1 MRQVWVTASLLWLAG
16 VALRM
21 TVLALPP
28 VIALIQSDLSLTGTQ
43 VGILSGLPTL
53 LFGAAALMGS
63 LLIARFGAVPTLAS
77 GVLIAG
83 IGSGLRGAALDVA
96 VLYGATV
103 VMSAGIAVVQPALPP
118 LVQRWFPNRE
128 GFATAV
134 YTNGLLVGE
143 TVPVMLTIP
152 FVLPLVDGSWRWSFV
167 IWGIP
172 LVLIALATVAFA
184 PRSDKNGAAAPAA
197 TNARWWPDWHNKLI
211 WQSGM
216 LLAGVNSIYFCCNA
230 FLPGHLTSAGRPD
243 LISAALTALNFGQLP
258 SSFLLLATVH
268 RFERRAWPF
277 MACGVLMLACVV
289 GIAATA
295 NAWTVFFAG
304 CLGFLGA
311 TVFTLGFALPAILGD
326 PSDVA
331 RISAGMF
338 TVSYCTAVVVSVV
351 SGAAWDIGGSPRFA
365 FLPVATV
372 ALLLVF
378 VPLTIPFRKG
388 DAKV

>member
-1 MRQVWVTASLLWLAG
+1 MRKILVTASLLWLAG

-28 VIALIQSDLSLTGTQ
+28 VIALIQSDLGLTGTQ
-43 VGILSGLPTL
+43 IGILSGLPTL
-53 LFGAAALMGS
+53 LFGVTALMGS
-63 LLIARFGAVPTLAS
+63 LLIARFGAVLTLAT

-96 VLYGATV
+96 VLYAATV

-118 LVQRWFPNRE
+118 LVQRWFPKRE
-128 GFATAV
+128 GLATAI

-172 LVLIALATVAFA
+172 LVLIAVATVAFA
-184 PRSDKNGAAAPAA
+184 PRSDTNGGAPAPAA
-197 TNARWWPDWHNKLI
+197 GASWWPDWRNKLI

-216 LLAGVNSIYFCCNA
+216 LLASVNSIYFCCNA

-258 SSFLLLATVH
+258 SSFLLLATVQ

-277 MACGVLMLACVV
+277 MLCGVLMLACIV
-289 GIAATA
+289 GIAVTA
-295 NAWTVFFAG
+295 NAWTVFFAFW
-304 CLGFLGA
+304 LGFFGA
-311 TVFTLGFALPAILGD
+311 TVFTLGWALPAILGD
-326 PSDVA
+326 QSDVA
-331 RISAGMF
+331 RISAAMF
-338 TVSYCTAVVVSVV
+338 TVSYSTAVVVSIVG
-351 SGAAWDIGGSPRFA
+351 GAAWDIGGSPRFA
-365 FLPVATV
+365 FLPVAAS
-372 ALLLVF
+372 ALLLMF
-378 VPLTIPFRKG
+378 VPLTIRFRR
-388 DAKV
+388 